1 AFAGALLLGVGSNA
15 LARLR
20 NRPAVTTVVPGLM
33 LLVPGSVGFRSL
45 ASLLERDV
53 VAGVDT
59 AFSMLMVAVALAAGL
74 LSANAIMPSR
84 KVL

>member
-1 AFAGALLLGVGSNA
+1 M
-15 LARLR
+15 
-20 NRPAVTTVVPGLM
+20 VVPGLM

-59 AFSMLMVAVALAAGL
+59 AFSMLMVAVALVAGL
-74 LSANAIMPSR
+74 LSANALVPPR